1 MLTTD
6 TTLAVVID
14 FQEKMMPVIRNQ
26 EDIIKKSATF
36 IEGCRLLG
44 VPVLITQQYTKGLG
58 ETVAPIK
65 QALLD
70 FEPIEK
76 ISFSCYDS
84 EEFYDKLKAHEKNSV
99 FILGVESHI
108 CVQQTV
114 LDLLPYD
121 YDVHVLADCVGSR
134 FETDFHYAIRRM
146 EHAGAKITTAESA
159 LFAMMQRADHPRR
172 KEITNLVK

>member
-1 MLTTD
+1 MLQSNNA
-6 TTLAVVID
+6 LAVVID

-26 EDIIKKSATF
+26 DEIIKKSAIF

-44 VPVLITQQYTKGLG
+44 VPILTTQQYTKGLG
-58 ETVAPIK
+58 ETVPEIK

-76 ISFSCYDS
+76 ISFSCCGS
-84 EEFYDKLKAHEKNSV
+84 EEFSTQLEEHDRDTV
-99 FILGVESHI
+99 FILGVEAHI

-114 LDLLPYD
+114 LDLLEED
-121 YDVHVLADCVGSR
+121 YDVRILADCIGSR
-134 FETDFHYAIRRM
+134 YETDFHYAIKLM
-146 EHAGAKITTAESA
+146 ENVGAEITTAESA

-172 KEITNLVK
+172 KEISNLVK